1 MGLDRENLKTGRCPH
16 CPTKLHI
23 ADGETVECPCCGKFV
38 HSSELRTGVVANA
51 QANAAAQSIVADV
64 RSMESVDDAVVFLKN
79 YFDNYDWDAYLES
92 DFITIPEVEEMVKS
106 VKIKSGSKSAVWG
119 LDFDSVATPLAKRLE
134 GIANAEKKMEE
145 LYSDVDNTNLMET
158 FDAYKTAIKA
168 LIEEKAALIKRMESA
183 IANADELGLDKAKVS
198 AMNAQLA
205 KLAGALNALVLVEDV
220 VDIEALK
227 KARAE
232 LDKKKV
238 AELKA
243 KGIDAEKVYNQAME
257 AFQMGRGGYRKAL
270 ELFIQ
275 IAGYADSNKYIH
287 RMDNYFNYN
296 GEIVFVSGK
305 PFLLEKKK
313 VTSLLD
319 VAAKG
324 GKSDKSAAN
333 KAKNNPGCLKGKKK
347 AEEEYMGV
355 TYELFPIVNQ
365 EPVKEPVLTGI
376 TELVSYFATDLYF
389 IKKGKELCSFNTETL
404 EEKVI
409 DEKGFDYI
417 NDSSKKWYSAHGDK
431 LYICKKLA
439 LTKGKLG
446 CIKKL
451 MKKKA
456 EFIKHENNY
465 SLVEIDLSQGTTKTV
480 IEELVD
486 VHTFDAN
493 NIFYRFAEE
502 KEIPSATAK
511 GGKEKAIVTSLMV
524 VDVATGNTK
533 NALGEDCDIHK
544 IVGSKVIYSHHTPN
558 ELNKEL
564 HVYDL
569 ADNTDA
575 LIEENVYT
583 FVDVIRER
591 VYYKVGNR
599 KFSPLFSNS
608 FKGDDRVQIVDNMK
622 KITAIR
628 GNWIYVVV
636 GSGANKLLRKISH
649 DGKTIIDLCCGFKNI
664 VKVTDSYIFYV
675 DYFGDFCSVR
685 FDGKEEKVIAS
696 DIDADNIIV
705 EKNAFYYLREERVG
719 YNDYAYSLYTMD
731 DEGKNVK
738 KVAFDVDHMEDFDED
753 KLYLSKTEIGYFE
766 ITIPEQKGK
775 SHVEKVS
782 RVLKKVIEYNKKFGT
797 FTTIRVSGLPSTSEY
812 EFKKGCFGK
821 KEKVESTYKQVRGP
835 LTYYR
840 ELDAAGSVFASQVAE
855 ANAEEAA
862 KKQENKG
869 ILGFLKLG
877 GKKDGKKSGCLKLP
891 KIGGKKNGCLG
902 ANGKKKG
909 CLK

>member
-1 MGLDRENLKTGRCPH
+1 MGLDKENLKVGRCPH

-23 ADGETVECPCCGKFV
+23 ADGESVECPCCGENV

-51 QANAAAQSIVADV
+51 QVSASQSIVADV

-79 YFDNYDWDAYLES
+79 YFDNYDWNAYLES
-92 DFITIPEVEEMVKS
+92 TIITIPEVEEMVKS
-106 VKIKSGSKSAVWG
+106 VKIKSGSKPAVWG

-158 FDAYKTAIKA
+158 FDAYKAVIKA

-183 IANADELGLDKAKVS
+183 IANAEGLGLEKAKVS

-220 VDIEALK
+220 VDVEALK

-243 KGIDAEKVYNQAME
+243 KGIDAVKVYAQAVD
-257 AFQMGRGGYRKAL
+257 AFQTGRVGYRKAL
-270 ELFIQ
+270 DLFIQ

-287 RMDNYFNYN
+287 KIDKYFNYN
-296 GEIVFVSGK
+296 GEIIFVSNK
-305 PFLLEKKK
+305 PFVLERKETKQ
-313 VTSLLD
+313 LLD
-319 VAAKG
+319 VAAIG
-324 GKSDKSAAN
+324 GKDK
-333 KAKNNPGCLKGKKK
+333 KKGKKK
-347 AEEEYMGV
+347 AKDAQAEEEFVGA
-355 TYELFPIVNQ
+355 TYELKPIVNQ
-365 EPVKEPVLTGI
+365 EPAKDAVLTGI
-376 TELVSYFATDLYF
+376 TEFVSYYATDLYF

-409 DEKGFDYI
+409 DEKGSDYV
-417 NDSSKKWYSAHGDK
+417 NESNKKWYNATADK

-456 EFIKHENNY
+456 EFIKHVNNY
-465 SLVEIDLSQGTTKTV
+465 SLVEIDLSQGTTKTIV
-480 IEELVD
+480 EELVD

-502 KEIPSATAK
+502 KELPSATAK
-511 GGKEKAIVTSLMV
+511 SGKEKVTVTKLMV
-524 VDVATGNTK
+524 VDVATGTSK
-533 NALGEDCDIHK
+533 DALGEDSDIHK
-544 IVGSKVIYSHHTPN
+544 IVGTKVIYSYHTPN

-583 FVDVIRER
+583 FVDVIRDK
-591 VYYKVGNR
+591 VYYKVGNS

-628 GNWIYVVV
+628 GNWIYIVV

-675 DYFGDFCSVR
+675 DCFDNFCSIR
-685 FDGKEEKVIAS
+685 FDGEEDKVIAS

-705 EKNAFYYLREERVG
+705 EKNAFYYLRKERVAS
-719 YNDYAYSLYTMD
+719 NDYAYSLYTMD
-731 DEGKNVK
+731 GEGKNVK
-738 KVAFDVDHMEDFDED
+738 KLAFDVDHMEDFDED
-753 KLYLSKTEIGYFE
+753 KLYISKTEIAYFE

-775 SHVEKVS
+775 THVEKIS
-782 RVLKKVIEYNKKFGT
+782 RTLKKVIEFNKVAGT
-797 FTTIRVSGLPSTSEY
+797 FNIVRVSGLPSTSEY

-855 ANAEEAA
+855 ANAEETA
-862 KKQENKG
+862 KKQEKKG
-869 ILGFLKLG
+869 ILGFLKPG
-877 GKKDGKKSGCLKLP
+877 AKKDGKKSGCLKLP
-891 KIGGKKNGCLG
+891 KIGGKK
-902 ANGKKKG
+902 KG